1 MDMNIS
7 LDVLKKYGAC
17 DPGIECFKYLK
28 TRTLSE
34 TINKCMD
41 LSDDVVLQWTDDKLN
56 KYRWCSW
63 LLSRILPKDENI
75 KYAIY
80 SARLVIDIF
89 EKKYPNDNRPRKAI
103 EAAELY
109 LEGKVTKE
117 QIGDAAYAAACAAA
131 DAAYAAAYAAYA
143 AKYAAYAAKYAAYAA
158 DVAYAAKYA
167 AYAADVAYA
176 ADAAAIY
183 AADAAANYADRK
195 EMFRSI
201 ITYGLTLIE
210 EQDKTK

>member
-1 MDMNIS
+1 MNMNIS
-7 LDVLKKYGAC
+7 LDVLKKYRAC
-17 DPGIECFKYLK
+17 NSGIECFKYLK
-28 TRTLSE
+28 TTTVHE

-41 LSDDVVLQWTDDKLN
+41 LSDDVVLQWTVDKLD
-56 KYRWCSW
+56 KYRWCNW
-63 LLSRILPKDENI
+63 LLSRILSKDEKI

-117 QIGDAAYAAACAAA
+117 QIRDAADAAYAAYAAVAAAYAAA
-131 DAAYAAAYAAYA
+131 DTAANAAYAAVAAADTADTAAYAAYAAAYAA
-143 AKYAAYAAKYAAYAA
+143 A
-158 DVAYAAKYA
+158 DT
-167 AYAADVAYA
+167 
-176 ADAAAIY
+176 
-183 AADAAANYADRK
+183 AANAVAADRK
-195 EMFRSI
+195 EIFKSI

-210 EQDKTK
+210 ESEVVE

>member
-41 LSDDVVLQWTDDKLN
+41 LSDDVVLQWTDDKLD
-56 KYRWCSW
+56 KYRWCNW
-63 LLSRILPKDENI
+63 LLSRILPKDEKI

-80 SARLVIDIF
+80 SAKLVIDIF

-117 QIGDAAYAAACAAA
+117 QLRDAANAAYAAANAVDNAANAAA
-131 DAAYAAAYAAYA
+131 YTAANAAYAAAYAFDNA
-143 AKYAAYAAKYAAYAA
+143 
-158 DVAYAAKYA
+158 VA
-167 AYAADVAYA
+167 
-176 ADAAAIY
+176 
-183 AADAAANYADRK
+183 AAANAVYAVYAANADREK
-195 EMFRSI
+195 MFRSI

-210 EQDKTK
+210 EQEKTK

>member
-1 MDMNIS
+1 MNIS

-41 LSDDVVLQWTDDKLN
+41 LSDDVVLQWTDDKLD

-103 EAAELY
+103 DAAELY

-117 QIGDAAYAAACAAA
+117 QLRDAVDAAVDAAYATTNYAAYAAVYATTNTAAYAAAN
-131 DAAYAAAYAAYA
+131 AAYAAYA
-143 AKYAAYAAKYAAYAA
+143 AT
-158 DVAYAAKYA
+158 
-167 AYAADVAYA
+167 
-176 ADAAAIY
+176 IY
-183 AADAAANYADRK
+183 AADAAANYSDRK

-201 ITYGLTLIE
+201 ISYGLTLIE
-210 EQDKTK
+210 EQEKTIGYN

>member
-1 MDMNIS
+1 MNIS

-17 DPGIECFKYLK
+17 NSGIECFKYLK
-28 TRTLSE
+28 TTTVHE

-41 LSDDVVLQWTDDKLN
+41 LSDDVVLQWTDDELD
-56 KYRWCSW
+56 KYKWCNW
-63 LLSRILPKDENI
+63 LLSKILPKNEKI

-109 LEGKVTKE
+109 LEGRVTKK
-117 QIGDAAYAAACAAA
+117 QIRNAANAAANAAYAVGATANADKYAAYAAHYAAN
-131 DAAYAAAYAAYA
+131 AAAYAAYA
-143 AKYAAYAAKYAAYAA
+143 AYDVYAANDANAANAAVYAAYAV
-158 DVAYAAKYA
+158 DV
-167 AYAADVAYA
+167 
-176 ADAAAIY
+176 
-183 AADAAANYADRK
+183 ADRK
-195 EMFRSI
+195 EIFRSI

-210 EQDKTK
+210 SEVAE

>member
-1 MDMNIS
+1 MNIS
-7 LDVLKKYGAC
+7 LDILKMYGAC

-28 TRTLSE
+28 TTTVHE

-41 LSDDVVLQWTDDKLN
+41 LSDDVVLQWTDDELD
-56 KYRWCSW
+56 KYKWCNW
-63 LLSRILPKDENI
+63 LLSRILPKDEKI

-109 LEGKVTKE
+109 LEGRVTKK
-117 QIGDAAYAAACAAA
+117 QIRNAANAAANAAYAVGATANADKYAAYAAHYAAN
-131 DAAYAAAYAAYA
+131 AAAYAAYA
-143 AKYAAYAAKYAAYAA
+143 AYDVYAANDANAANAAVYAAYAV
-158 DVAYAAKYA
+158 DV
-167 AYAADVAYA
+167 
-176 ADAAAIY
+176 
-183 AADAAANYADRK
+183 ADRK
-195 EMFRSI
+195 EIFRSI

-210 EQDKTK
+210 SEVTE

>member
-1 MDMNIS
+1 MNIS

-17 DPGIECFKYLK
+17 NSGIECFKYLK
-28 TRTLSE
+28 TTTVHE

-41 LSDDVVLQWTDDKLN
+41 LSDDVVLQWTGDVLD

-63 LLSRILPKDENI
+63 LLSRILPKDEKI

-89 EKKYPNDNRPRKAI
+89 EEKYPNDNRPRKAI

-117 QIGDAAYAAACAAA
+117 QIRDAADAAY
-131 DAAYAAAYAAYA
+131 AAYAAAYAAVDA
-143 AKYAAYAAKYAAYAA
+143 AVAAYVAVVATDTAYAAA
-158 DVAYAAKYA
+158 D
-167 AYAADVAYA
+167 
-176 ADAAAIY
+176 DAANYADKSAIY
-183 AADAAANYADRK
+183 AAAAANYADRK

-210 EQDKTK
+210 ESEVVE

>member
-1 MDMNIS
+1 MNIS
-7 LDVLKKYGAC
+7 LNVLKKYRAC

-28 TRTLSE
+28 TTTLHE

-41 LSDDVVLQWTDDKLN
+41 LSDDVVLQWTNDVLDKY
-56 KYRWCSW
+56 KWCSW

-75 KYAIY
+75 KYAIH

-89 EKKYPNDNRPRKAI
+89 EKIYPNDNRPRKAI

-117 QIGDAAYAAACAAA
+117 QTEDAAAIYTVDTAAN
-131 DAAYAAAYAAYA
+131 YAAYA
-143 AKYAAYAAKYAAYAA
+143 AKNAAKSAAYAA
-158 DVAYAAKYA
+158 DVAADIANYA
-167 AYAADVAYA
+167 AYAAIKSA
-176 ADAAAIY
+176 A
-183 AADAAANYADRK
+183 YADRK
-195 EMFRSI
+195 EIFKSI

-210 EQDKTK
+210 ESEVVE